1 VARTK
6 NPNHRPNRRTVRHN
20 VRPGLILLLLP
31 LLGGLAV
38 IAVFASGLYNK
49 SLSAAGDKRLE
60 TQNWQQAKDVFENRQ
75 PTYERKY
82 AYYKMKVGQTLTSV
96 ADYFSVSEA
105 ELTKLNPGMAVAGT
119 TIKVPPVTQPLAP
132 AAGPNGKIFQAVVV
146 DDHGFL
152 RITQQYSADQIIT
165 NIPDLMAFLKPYDAI
180 QQTGP
185 TTYRINRSISLEG
198 NIRLDITDQTVTKLE
213 LRSAPHDITCLCFD
227 ESSALLKNVA
237 ITTYDPATNQPD
249 KNYAD
254 ERAFVRDKNGRMDA
268 INVHFSYLGNDL
280 LPTESRATRTNPVQL
295 EGGTYGVSWRISDD
309 MLGQEI
315 ATGWVEHSQ
324 FDHNHFGAFSFG
336 ASGMTWRNNLFT
348 HNEIY
353 GLDPHDDSNN
363 ALIEDNVFSYN
374 GKHGFIVSKRC
385 DYNIIRNNLSIGNKL
400 HGFMLHQDSDYNV
413 IENNVAYGNTDN
425 YVIYASDYNTIR
437 GNIGYNAKSSQVRI
451 NEGSRNNYVQDNS
464 LEGGRRGVYI
474 YGDAENVY
482 ITGNTFR
489 VGKEVL
495 TTDKSKNIFFGGNTI
510 PGLRYKIGSS
520 DRLIFGGNTIDGTS
534 ADVPAMPPLPKNY
547 TVTDRP

>member
-6 NPNHRPNRRTVRHN
+6 NSNRRKVRHN
-20 VRPGLILLLLP
+20 VRPGLLLLLLP
-31 LLGGLAV
+31 LMGGLAV
-38 IAVFASGLYNK
+38 IAVFASGLYSK

-96 ADYFSVSEA
+96 ADYFGVTEA
-105 ELTKLNPGMAVAGT
+105 ELTKQNPGLAVAGT
-119 TIKVPPVTQPLAP
+119 TIKVPPIEQPLAP
-132 AAGPNGKIFQAVVV
+132 TAGPNGKISQAIVT

-152 RITQQYSADQIIT
+152 RISQQYSNEQVIT
-165 NIPDLMAFLKPYDAI
+165 NIPDLMNFLKPYNAI

-185 TTYRINRSISLEG
+185 TTYRINRSISIEG
-198 NIRLDITDQTVTKLE
+198 NIRMDVTGQTVTKLE
-213 LRSAPHDITCLCFD
+213 LKSAPHDITCLCFD
-227 ESSALLKNVA
+227 ESQALLKDVA
-237 ITTYDPATNQPD
+237 ITTYDPATGLPD

-280 LPTESRATRTNPVQL
+280 LPTETRGTRTNPIQA

-315 ATGWVEHSQ
+315 ATGWVEHST
-324 FDHNHFGAFSFG
+324 FEYNHFGAFSFG

-385 DYNIIRNNLSIGNKL
+385 DYNIIRDNLSIGNKL

-437 GNIGYNAKSSQVRI
+437 NNIGYDAKSSHIRI
-451 NEGSRNNYVQDNS
+451 NEGARNNYVQNNT
-464 LEGGRRGVYI
+464 LLGGRRGVYV

-482 ITGNTFR
+482 IAGNTFR
-489 VGKEVL
+489 VDKEVL
-495 TTDKSKNIFFGGNTI
+495 TTDKASNIFFGANII
-510 PGLRYKIGSS
+510 PGLRYKIANG
-520 DRLIFGGNTIDGTS
+520 DRLIFGSNTIDGTP
-534 ADVPAMPPLPKNY
+534 ADVPALPELPGKY
-547 TVTDRP
+547 TVTDRL